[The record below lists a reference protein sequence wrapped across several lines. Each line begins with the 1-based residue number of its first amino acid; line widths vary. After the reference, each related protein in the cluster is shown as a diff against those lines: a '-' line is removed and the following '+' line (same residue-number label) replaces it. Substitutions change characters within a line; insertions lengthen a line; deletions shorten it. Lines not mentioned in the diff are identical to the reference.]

1 MVLDKVYNYS
11 NEKLKYG
18 FLYINK
24 AINLSLS
31 NVLDSVKENVV
42 FCDTNSY
49 IIDDLL
55 PAMNSLLNNN
65 KITVI
70 GLMNE
75 KSLAGLKG
83 KGLKNGFFRSTTKSL
98 NAAVIIVDKQKY
110 YVAFDSKNIYE
121 MENKKAYKEVFDY
134 INHLIWTTAS
144 SEFCQGDF
152 RQIKE
157 SRLSVVKPSFQY
169 GSDKVTNATLGTD
182 DIDADVLLS
191 NVEKNYDKPCRLI
204 DTKLPSAYM
213 LKDTL
218 YVNLFEDKYYGIMN
232 FTDSYIAESFEN
244 EAYGNV
250 GEKDVWFNGKH
261 IMVKKEDEILKKVLL
276 PLDEYKSYEPNFD
289 EIAKSYNGFTTL
301 LKVKCEINPIELDS
315 SYKIHPNYSNYKSLD
330 SQVSN
335 NLERLLKLDESKI
348 NKVIKK
354 IQDERSLSERIRKY
368 NEIIKDKEFGVEAL
382 VDKKNA
388 FKQIS
393 FKEDDI
399 IIPSD
404 IIGKLYF
411 KDKKNYLAL
420 KDESKIDNA
429 KKWLKENNLE
439 AVLILGK
446 ED

>member
-1 MVLDKVYNYS
+1 MVLDKVFDYS

-18 FLYINK
+18 FQYINK
-24 AINLSLS
+24 DNKLTLSDIVNS
-31 NVLDSVKENVV
+31 AKENII
-42 FCDTNSY
+42 FCDTNSF

-55 PAMNSLLNNN
+55 PKMSNILNDN
-65 KITVI
+65 KIIVM
-70 GLMNE
+70 GLIND
-75 KSLAGLKG
+75 KALGDLRKKG
-83 KGLKNGFFRSTTKSL
+83 IRGGFFRSTSSKV
-98 NAAVIIVDKQKY
+98 NAAVIIIDKTYY
-110 YVAFDSKNIYE
+110 YVAFDANNIFE
-121 MENKKAYKEVFDY
+121 MADSKAYNEVFEY
-134 INHLIWTTAS
+134 INHLIWTTTTN
-144 SEFCQGDF
+144 EFCQGDY
-152 RQIKE
+152 REIKE
-157 SRLSVVKPSFQY
+157 SRLSVVKPAFHSAKE
-169 GSDKVTNATLGTD
+169 KVDEAVIGTD
-182 DIDADVLLS
+182 DISANTLLS
-191 NVEKNYDKPCRLI
+191 NVEKDYHKPCMLLDVKI
-204 DTKLPSAYM
+204 PSSYM
-213 LKDTL
+213 IKDVL
-218 YVNLFEDKYYGIMN
+218 YTNLYEEKYYGIKG
-232 FTDSYIAESFEN
+232 FDKSYIAKSFEN
-244 EAYGNV
+244 ETYDSLV
-250 GEKDVWFNGKH
+250 GKDIWYSNKH
-261 IMVKKEDEILKKVLL
+261 IIIKKNDEITKNYSL
-276 PLDEYKSYEPNFD
+276 PLDEYNSYEPNFD

-354 IQDERSLSERIRKY
+354 IQEERSLAERIRKY

-404 IIGKLYF
+404 IIGKLYL

-420 KDESKIDNA
+420 KDESKIDDA
-429 KKWLKENNLE
+429 KKWLKDNNLE